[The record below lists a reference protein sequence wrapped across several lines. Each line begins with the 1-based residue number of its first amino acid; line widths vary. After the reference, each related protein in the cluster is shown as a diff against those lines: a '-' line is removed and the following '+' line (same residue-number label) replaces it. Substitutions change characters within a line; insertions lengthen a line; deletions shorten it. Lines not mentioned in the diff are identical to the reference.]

1 MTKEDF
7 FVQDPD
13 FKHPMNMEGIVQ
25 QGVPLHPHEDVDIA
39 PFMEP
44 QHTWIKTLVKCLG
57 SGTVTFVVST
67 ESKFYKPGEG
77 IQVVVDIINQSPCS
91 VTLKYILYRKQSR
104 ISPGRRIT
112 GVFPIVRKKAKP
124 LRPHSKGTVR
134 DVITIPRG
142 IPPTISMG
150 SPVELQYILKICL
163 GMTGSSS
170 TYLSM
175 PIVVL
180 PTSLHSIKQ
189 HQKLLKALTLGDTL
203 YPNPNQ
209 QIRSGGN
216 PPRKPRSM
224 DTPMNY

>member
-1 MTKEDF
+1 
-7 FVQDPD
+7 
-13 FKHPMNMEGIVQ
+13 MEGPRILHKCYWGATLDDPIVILMFERKIQ
-25 QGVPLHPHEDVDIA
+25 I
-39 PFMEP
+39 
-44 QHTWIKTLVKCLG
+44 
-57 SGTVTFVVST
+57 GTKYISSRTVSRKMRPSNT
-67 ESKFYKPGEG
+67 SSTSWSIGEG